1 MYEVLSSD
9 LHDAYV
15 NTTNSSYVADMSP
28 ECALAIALTTSRTQ
42 IPVMRDFLERY
53 VSGRVFFGVSMVC
66 IIPGVLSPRT
76 ANLFSLPVSGLP
88 WNSTYLTTLY
98 AEAQ

>member
-1 MYEVLSSD
+1 MCEVLSSD
-9 LHDAYV
+9 LHDAHV
-15 NTTNSSYVADMSP
+15 NEFNISYLADMSP

-66 IIPGVLSPRT
+66 ILPGVLSQCT
-76 ANLFSLPVSGLP
+76 ANVFSLPVSGLP
-88 WNSTYLTTLY
+88 
-98 AEAQ
+98 